1 MKPENKGTLTRT
13 APGHPANKNRR
24 GKTILVPLT
33 SSLYVPG
40 RLLDLENVLIDIGT
54 GYYVQKVRLPP
65 TWATDLCTHARQSRA
80 QAVKHYEEKIEYIK
94 TNLDA
99 LQETIQK
106 KQDNM
111 SYLVNVIQ
119 SKLQSRATQSK

>member
-1 MKPENKGTLTRT
+1 M
-13 APGHPANKNRR
+13 
-24 GKTILVPLT
+24 
-33 SSLYVPG
+33 
-40 RLLDLENVLIDIGT
+40 
-54 GYYVQKVRLPP
+54 
-65 TWATDLCTHARQSRA
+65 
-80 QAVKHYEEKIEYIK
+80 KHYEQKIEYIK

-119 SKLQSRATQSK
+119 SKLQSHTPQGNDKP